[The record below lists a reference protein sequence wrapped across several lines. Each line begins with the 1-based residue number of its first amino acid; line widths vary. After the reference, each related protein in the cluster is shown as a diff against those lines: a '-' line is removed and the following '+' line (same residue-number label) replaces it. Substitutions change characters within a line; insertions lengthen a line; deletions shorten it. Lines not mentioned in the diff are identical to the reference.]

1 MDAKFVSLVRKNM
14 ERINQSGYGLS
25 IISDDYSDSIFD
37 LIQDEVAEDV
47 YTAAER
53 RFNDDDVRL
62 AVGRVLVKHLGI
74 EI

>member
-1 MDAKFVSLVRKNM
+1 MDTKFVSLVRKNM

-53 RFNDDDVRL
+53 KFNDDDVRL

>member
-14 ERINQSGYGLS
+14 ERINQSGFGYS
-25 IISDDYSDSIFD
+25 IISDDYSDRIFD
-37 LIQDEVAEDV
+37 LIQDEVAEDI
-47 YTAAER
+47 YAAAGQ
-53 RFNDDDVRL
+53 RFGDDDVRL